1 VAITAAWAAAIMS
14 FNVLVGTNYGYLNAK
29 PTAASILDVLGD
41 WPVYVVVK
49 IAIIVAVWA
58 LATWPWTR
66 RRTVVHE
73 SAPAASPH

>member
-29 PTAASILDVLGD
+29 PRAASILDLLGD
-41 WPVYVVVK
+41 WPVYVVAE

-58 LATWPWTR
+58 LATWPWTPR
-66 RRTVVHE
+66 RAVVHE
-73 SAPAASPH
+73 SATAISPH